1 MIDRQCLWI
10 GIRPSGLGER
20 LRSRQYDEK
29 DGAAD
34 DGERC
39 PFEEEAFLAE
49 EEVGD

>member
-1 MIDRQCLWI
+1 MIDRQCLCI

-20 LRSRQYDEK
+20 LRSRQYDDK

-34 DGERC
+34 DGERW
-39 PFEEEAFLAE
+39 PFKEEGLLAE